1 MNNTMSTEKHTPGPW
16 FIPTPS
22 QDAFGD
28 YVIQS
33 GANGGYGVIA
43 TTNPKGIDRPDA
55 NARLIAAAPD
65 LLAAC
70 KNLSAALQGA
80 IHDLKNAS
88 SPLYGAVNPYNRF
101 PLLGKMEVTLNAG
114 LATLKQAEDSL

>member
-1 MNNTMSTEKHTPGPW
+1 MNPNTMSTAKHTPGPW
-16 FIPTPS
+16 FVPTPS

-33 GANGGYGVIA
+33 GSNGGYGVIA
-43 TTNPKGIDRPDA
+43 TTNPKGIEHPEA

-70 KNLSAALQGA
+70 KAAYEVIHQDALTDPADKSPEYNPMIKLAAQLRNA
-80 IHDLKNAS
+80 I
-88 SPLYGAVNPYNRF
+88 
-101 PLLGKMEVTLNAG
+101 T
-114 LATLKQAEDSL
+114 QAEGEL